1 MSSIKILKVLEVL
14 QARGLLQA
22 PGQLDLLAE
31 EIEKELS
38 LSTKASAKNL
48 GKFKGF
54 TTGER

>member
-1 MSSIKILKVLEVL
+1 MTSVKILKVLEIL

-38 LSTKASAKNL
+38 LSTKAMSKNL

>member
-1 MSSIKILKVLEVL
+1 MSSIKILKILEVL
-14 QARGLLQA
+14 QVWGLLLA
-22 PGQLDLLAE
+22 TGRLDLLAE

-38 LSTKASAKNL
+38 LSTRANAKNL

>member
-1 MSSIKILKVLEVL
+1 MSSIKIVKILEIL
-14 QARGLLQA
+14 QARGLLKA

-31 EIEKELS
+31 EIEKELN
-38 LSTKASAKNL
+38 LSSKASTKNL